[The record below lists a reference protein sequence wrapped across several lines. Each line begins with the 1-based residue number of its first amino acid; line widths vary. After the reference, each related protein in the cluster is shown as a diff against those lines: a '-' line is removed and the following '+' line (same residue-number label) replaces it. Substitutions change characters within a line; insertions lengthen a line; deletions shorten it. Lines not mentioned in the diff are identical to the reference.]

1 MSWNYAA
8 KITPRPT
15 SGANSPLALFIE
27 RTWTGVHAARAYL
40 VDNADLEIAVD
51 VNLARESNVWRE
63 LGFNSEAIAFEVS
76 HFTGLAF
83 EKLDAAS
90 GATSI
95 AAAAVKDVDTGVFES
110 QDQFLPG
117 RRFGFDETSGGFSLD
132 FRHSGCVP
140 PLSTK
145 GAKVTKGTKENLV

>member
-1 MSWNYAA
+1 VL
-8 KITPRPT
+8 
-15 SGANSPLALFIE
+15 LALFIE

-51 VNLARESNVWRE
+51 ANLARESSIRRK

-76 HFTGLAF
+76 HFAGLAF
-83 EKLDAAS
+83 EQLDAAS

-95 AAAAVKDVDTGVFES
+95 AAAAVKDVDTGVFEG

-132 FRHSGCVP
+132 FWHV
-140 PLSTK
+140 
-145 GAKVTKGTKENLV
+145 